1 MSDEQPKCVR
11 ETQEMT
17 CLNCGQDAHI
27 LVAAECWVRLL
38 PDDQVESEED
48 YEWELGSSALCTA
61 CSYSSTVS
69 EFRQDAEQQEEEA
82 VSD

>member
-1 MSDEQPKCVR
+1 MSDEQPKSVR

-17 CLNCGQDAHI
+17 RLNCGQNAHI

-48 YEWELGSSALCTA
+48 YEWEPGSSAPA
-61 CSYSSTVS
+61 CSYSSTVR
-69 EFRQDAEQQEEEA
+69 EFHQATEQQEEET

>member
-38 PDDQVESEED
+38 PDDQVEFGGG
-48 YEWELGSSALCTA
+48 LRVGTRQL
-61 CSYSSTVS
+61 STLHGVCLLQHGERIPS
-69 EFRQDAEQQEEEA
+69 GRRAAGGGGRQ
-82 VSD
+82 